1 MQAMNAIFSVNQLD
15 LLFKNSSDAVFFMER
30 VNDGYRYIFVNETA
44 IDLINVNPTG
54 KLLEQVVP
62 SHLAKTIIQ
71 NYNLTL
77 QNQKQMEYED
87 YTYDKMEVRKQRT
100 TSIPVFLNE
109 KTYILAITKEVSL
122 GRDLED
128 KYLFMR
134 SLHSSSFISTLLV
147 SNDMHLLEANPTFI
161 HEFSICMEEAHSQ
174 SLFDMKFMDSKS
186 VKTLKKYINRVQN
199 GESIQS
205 KMLYF
210 IDKNNERR
218 CFTAS
223 FSSLTSN
230 DETIAV
236 FIMLHE
242 ITEFIK
248 QEQALRTASHG
259 LEMFKNAI
267 STVADVI
274 FTDVNGVITDI
285 NERVIKNTGYSREEI
300 IGNTHHIFNS
310 GTHNKEFFTNLW
322 NTVKEGNVW
331 RDEVC
336 NRKKNGEIY
345 WVDSTIVPLKNELG
359 KIEQFF
365 TVQYNITS
373 EKQLLSELYKIE
385 HIFRAITDNTNDFIV
400 VTDSFGKIKYASPSY
415 LRKLGYEE
423 VELIGTP
430 YEDLLMP
437 ESMGIWQ
444 EALNPKEIDLVKE
457 LKIELLL
464 HKKDNSPIWTEG
476 SYTMSLDLSQH
487 EISEIVMVSREIT
500 ERKELEDKL
509 TYLAYHDSLT
519 QLGNRRKLYK
529 DFPMI
534 QNEAILSDTSIA
546 IFYLDGDNFKQVN
559 DLHGHDVGD
568 EFLKQFG
575 KSLVKSVRQEDLV
588 VRLGGDEFLIVFTG
602 LSNSET
608 ERVIQIEQIMNRI
621 KENLD
626 IGWRIRGVHFSP
638 TVSIGIS
645 IYPQHS
651 ECLDDLIDLADQALY
666 QAKQSSQ
673 YQYCI
678 SDV

>member
-1 MQAMNAIFSVNQLD
+1 MNTIFSINQLD

-30 VNDGYRYIFVNETA
+30 VDDQYRYIYVNEAA
-44 IDLINVNPTG
+44 IELINVNPTG

-62 SHLAKTIIQ
+62 SHLAKPIIQ
-71 NYNLTL
+71 NYNLTI

-100 TSIPVFLNE
+100 TSIPIIINE
-109 KTYILAITKEVSL
+109 KTYVLAITKEVSL

-161 HEFSICMEEAHSQ
+161 HEFNICMEDALTQ
-174 SLFDMKFMDSKS
+174 KLFEMPFMDGKS
-186 VKTLKKYINRVQN
+186 VKHLKKYIKCVQN

-205 KMLYF
+205 QMLYF

-248 QEQALRTASHG
+248 QQQALRTASHG

-267 STVADVI
+267 SSVADVI
-274 FTDVNGVITDI
+274 FTDVHGVITDI
-285 NERVIKNTGYSREEI
+285 NDRIIKNTGYSREEI

-310 GTHNKEFFTNLW
+310 GTHNKEFFQNLW
-322 NTVKEGNVW
+322 STVKDGNVW

-345 WVDSTIVPLKNELG
+345 WVDSTIVPLKNEFG
-359 KIEQFF
+359 EIEQYF
-365 TVQYNITS
+365 TVQYNISS

-385 HIFRAITDNTNDFIV
+385 RIFRAITDNTNDFIV
-400 VTDSFGKIKYASPSY
+400 VTDRYGKIKYASPSY
-415 LRKLGYEE
+415 IRKLGYEE
-423 VELIGTP
+423 DELIGAP

-437 ESMGIWQ
+437 ESIKVWK
-444 EALNPKEIDLVKE
+444 EALKPKEIDLVEE

-476 SYTMSLDLSQH
+476 NYTMSLDLSHH

-500 ERKELEDKL
+500 ERKELEDQL

-529 DFPMI
+529 DFPLI
-534 QNEAILSDTSIA
+534 QSEAKHADTSLA

-568 EFLKQFG
+568 EFLIQFG
-575 KSLVKSVRQEDLV
+575 NSLVKSVRQEDLV

-602 LSNSET
+602 LSNSEI
-608 ERVIQIEQIMNRI
+608 ERTVQIEQIMNRI
-621 KENLD
+621 QENLE

-651 ECLDDLIDLADQALY
+651 ESLDELIDLADQALY
-666 QAKQSSQ
+666 QAKQSPQ

-678 SDV
+678 SNV